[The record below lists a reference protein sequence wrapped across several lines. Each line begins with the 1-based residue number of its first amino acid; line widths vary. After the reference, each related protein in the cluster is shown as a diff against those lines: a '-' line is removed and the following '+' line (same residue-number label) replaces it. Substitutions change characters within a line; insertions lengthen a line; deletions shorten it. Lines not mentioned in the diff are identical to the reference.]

1 MGDVRPTETVTLCC
15 GGTGKDERTRV
26 SERTEAAM
34 RLYNQTGSAVRARPA
49 GNGQERWPTGVQTQ
63 GEVGEEDKKRERKRD
78 SERKRNHTIH

>member
-1 MGDVRPTETVTLCC
+1 MWDIRPTETVRLCC

-49 GNGQERWPTGVQTQ
+49 GNGAGDVGRQVSRHKVRWERKI
-63 GEVGEEDKKRERKRD
+63 KKRNK
-78 SERKRNHTIH
+78 NI